1 LYDCSLSTQH
11 QQWCTWHE
19 NTSTMSPMHNKP
31 RCIFFFFFFKGT
43 FSSKLYIINKQCS
56 RSCCSWSDRGLGK
69 TQRALGLRRSTV
81 TVAAVIWDTAAQT
94 GAKRKRSCPT
104 TNHVDSSATDLDN
117 GTANS
122 LEVISPITAT
132 AVELTHTA
140 TIDKSNEVYSECTS
154 YEVYSTCTL
163 SDSFIDFMP
172 HGITFAG
179 SIAAVGPVQKAICMS
194 LCYADVPMF
203 GSRFL
208 FFSRSQLHTI
218 K

>member
-1 LYDCSLSTQH
+1 
-11 QQWCTWHE
+11 
-19 NTSTMSPMHNKP
+19 M
-31 RCIFFFFFFKGT
+31 
-43 FSSKLYIINKQCS
+43 
-56 RSCCSWSDRGLGK
+56 
-69 TQRALGLRRSTV
+69 
-81 TVAAVIWDTAAQT
+81 IWDTAAQT

-122 LEVISPITAT
+122 LEVTSPITAT

-140 TIDKSNEVYSECTS
+140 TIDKSNEVYSKCTS
-154 YEVYSTCTL
+154 YEVYSKCTF

-179 SIAAVGPVQKAICMS
+179 SIAASGPVQKAICMS

-203 GSRFL
+203 GSV
-208 FFSRSQLHTI
+208 FFSFLEPTPHNKISWSGMTQRPPIAS
-218 K
+218 